1 MINRIACP
9 GARRPIFEKRGS
21 GILFSAG
28 KKAAQALKGPALQV
42 IRQAAQKLA
51 QVAKAKAMKAITD
64 KKREV
69 KRKKKVSEKKR
80 PPKNQRVQKLLNAAN
95 LIWEQ

>member
-69 KRKKKVSEKKR
+69 KRKKKVSR